1 MVYIYVNLA
10 LFFVI
15 PVLILMNSKKRLGY
29 FSWEWAV
36 FSLLV
41 WSTYSTLLN
50 VVIFSPQRMQDGG
63 SIVLFLRTLFLIGG
77 AVLFYK
83 VFIWCEQII
92 KEEGKKWVNIRK
104 IVAVFILI
112 LMPLNLINLRVEL
125 IPEDIFG
132 KLFIVGIAAFIITQ
146 IGMFKYRKKAKEEE

>member
-1 MVYIYVNLA
+1 MVYVYANLA

-36 FSLLV
+36 FSLLA

-50 VVIFSPQRMQDGG
+50 IVIFSPQRMQDGG
-63 SIVLFLRTLFLIGG
+63 TIVLFLRTLFLIAG
-77 AVLFYK
+77 AVLFYRL
-83 VFIWCEQII
+83 FLWCEQRI

-112 LMPLNLINLRVEL
+112 LMPLNLISQMVEL

-132 KLFIVGIAAFIITQ
+132 GLFLVGIVAFIITQ
-146 IGMFKYRKKAKEEE
+146 IGMFKYREKAKEKE

>member
-1 MVYIYVNLA
+1 MVYVYVNLA

-15 PVLILMNSKKRLGY
+15 PVLILMNSKKRLGH

-36 FSLLV
+36 FSLIA

-83 VFIWCEQII
+83 VYLWCEQII

-104 IVAVFILI
+104 IVAIFILI
-112 LMPLNLINLRVEL
+112 LMPLNLISHRVEL

-132 KLFIVGIAAFIITQ
+132 GLFLIGIVAFVITQ
-146 IGMFKYRKKAKEEE
+146 IGMVKYREKAKE